1 MEWSVGEKKSRFKI
15 SLGKKEDVVVP
26 TSISIDGIEKEAP
39 DFSLK
44 AGDGEGQLIVE
55 LEGRREIAHVANSG
69 DDWWIHFNGRTH
81 LVRLHEKGGISRK
94 EEGGGLE
101 APMPGTVI
109 QILVKEGQK
118 VREGQTLLLL
128 EAMKMEHKV
137 TAARNGVIKSLNF
150 SVGDRVEMGSILAE
164 ISD

>member
-1 MEWSVGEKKSRFKI
+1 MEWSVGEKKSRVKI

-44 AGDGEGQLIVE
+44 AGDDGGQLIVE

-69 DDWWIHFNGRTH
+69 DDWWIHFNGAMPRTAA
-81 LVRLHEKGGISRK
+81 
-94 EEGGGLE
+94 GGGLE

>member
-1 MEWSVGEKKSRFKI
+1 VEWSVGEGKSRLKI
-15 SLGKKEDVVVP
+15 SLGKKENSIIP

-39 DFSLK
+39 DFSMR
-44 AGDGEGQLIVE
+44 AGDGRGQLIVE
-55 LEGRREIAHVANSG
+55 LGSHREIAHVANSG

-81 LVRLHEKGGISRK
+81 LVRLHEKGGGSRK
-94 EEGGGLE
+94 EEEGSLA

-109 QILVKEGQK
+109 QILVKAGQR

-137 TAARNGVIKSLNF
+137 TATKNGTVESLNF